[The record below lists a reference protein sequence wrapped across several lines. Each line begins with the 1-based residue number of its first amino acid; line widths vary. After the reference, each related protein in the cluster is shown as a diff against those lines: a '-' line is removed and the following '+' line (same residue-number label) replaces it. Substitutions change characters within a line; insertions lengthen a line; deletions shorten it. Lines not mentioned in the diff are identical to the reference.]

1 LKNNSHNSLLGILA
15 TVNAEAPKLDIYDF
29 QGFFKVE
36 ATSQYQGSREG
47 LNL

>member
-1 LKNNSHNSLLGILA
+1 MLGILA